1 MDSFE
6 ITGPSKIEGFFK
18 PKGNKNAALPMIAA
32 ACLTEEEV
40 TLKNVPVIRDVQ
52 YMIDL
57 LRLAG
62 AECEWEG
69 DGVLRLNSRRI
80 TNFDLD
86 PEICSK
92 IRASILLAGPFLARN
107 GYVRFPPPGGDVIGR
122 RRLDT
127 HFVSLGSMG
136 AKIEWDGSAY
146 VLKAEKKLMG
156 REIFLDEPSVTGTE
170 NALMAASL
178 ASGTTLI
185 KNAACEPHVQ
195 DLCGMLVKMGSSI
208 SGISTNR
215 LEITGEGSLHGA
227 EAEISPDYI
236 ETGSVVALAALTGGR
251 IEIDSLQKD
260 HVEPVL
266 ISFRKLGIETE
277 FKDGILTVPENQEL
291 AVKTDFG
298 DAIPTVSDGPWPGF
312 PADLTSIALVTAT
325 GSRGTVLVFE
335 KMFESRMF
343 FVDKLVSMG
352 AKIVLCDPHRAVITG
367 PSKLRAQYMSSP
379 DIRAGMALLIAAS
392 IAEGKSVI
400 SNAHQIDRGYENID
414 RRLSDLGLKIKRV

>member
-1 MDSFE
+1 MDSLE
-6 ITGPSKIEGFFK
+6 ITGPSKIEGFFR
-18 PKGNKNAALPMIAA
+18 PKGNKNSALPMIAA

-40 TLKNVPVIRDVQ
+40 TLKNVPRIRDVQ

-80 TNFDLD
+80 SNFDLD

-127 HFVSLGSMG
+127 HFASLGSMG

-178 ASGTTLI
+178 AVGTTLI

-215 LEITGEGSLHGA
+215 IEITGKDLLHGA

-251 IEIDSLQKD
+251 IEIESLQRD

-266 ISFRKLGIETE
+266 ISFRKLGIETD
-277 FKDGILTVPENQEL
+277 FKNEILTVPENQEL
-291 AVKTDFG
+291 TVKTDFG

-325 GSRGTVLVFE
+325 GSRGTVLIFE

-352 AKIVLCDPHRAVITG
+352 AKIVLCDPHRAVVTG

-392 IAEGKSVI
+392 IADGKSVI

-414 RRLSDLGLKIKRV
+414 KRLSDLGLKIKRV